1 MRDDLGEHVN
11 SVENGTN
18 NDGHL
23 LEDGVGS
30 DQKGVL
36 LGPVL
41 DKLLVFVEL
50 LQGVKINNL
59 DVESV
64 LGNLVLVLLIGN
76 DADLELGTGVVG
88 KAHGSD
94 ETLVLLGIVVLK
106 TNLEFDGFCEL
117 ANLDLLSE
125 FSDCFSNDGVVNLCG
140 HATIIMIIMRK
151 RELLSQ
157 LSSINIS
164 K

>member
-1 MRDDLGEHVN
+1 MGDDLGEHVN
-11 SVENGTN
+11 SVKDGSN
-18 NDGHL
+18 NDWDL
-23 LEDGVGS
+23 LEDGVRS
-30 DQKGVL
+30 KKEGVL
-36 LGPVL
+36 LGP
-41 DKLLVFVEL
+41 LLNELLLLVEL
-50 LQGVKINNL
+50 LKVLKINNININ
-59 DVESV
+59 VG
-64 LGNLVLVLLIGN
+64 LGNLVLVLLISDN
-76 DADLELGTGVVG
+76 ADLESGTGVVG
-88 KAHGSD
+88 KSDSSD

-106 TNLEFDGFCEL
+106 TNLEFDGFSEL

>member
-1 MRDDLGEHVN
+1 MGDDLGEHVN
-11 SVENGTN
+11 SVKDGSN
-18 NDGHL
+18 NDWDL
-23 LEDGVGS
+23 LEDGVRS
-30 DQKGVL
+30 KKEGVL
-36 LGPVL
+36 LGP
-41 DKLLVFVEL
+41 LLNELLLLVEL
-50 LQGVKINNL
+50 LKVLKINNININ
-59 DVESV
+59 VG
-64 LGNLVLVLLIGN
+64 LGNLVLVLLISDN
-76 DADLELGTGVVG
+76 ADLESGKTNGT
-88 KAHGSD
+88 D

-106 TNLEFDGFCEL
+106 TNLEFDGFSEL

-151 RELLSQ
+151 RELLYQ